1 MRVNINIY
9 MDLAR
14 KLGWSK
20 RDLVV
25 EKDKVAFKE
34 ILSMLSDLWNTII
47 NNIDEYII
55 LVNGVNIKLLRGL
68 ETEIYSDVTID
79 IFPPAGGG

>member
-1 MRVNINIY
+1 
-9 MDLAR
+9 MDLAG

-20 RDLVV
+20 RDLNID
-25 EKDKVAFKE
+25 KDKVTFKE
-34 ILSMLSDLWNTII
+34 VLSELRDLWNTII
-47 NNIDEYII
+47 SNLDEYLI

>member
-1 MRVNINIY
+1 MRVSINVY
-9 MDLAR
+9 MDLAG
-14 KLGWSK
+14 KLGWSR
-20 RDLVV
+20 RDLNID
-25 EKDKVAFKE
+25 KDKVTFKE
-34 ILSMLSDLWNTII
+34 VLSELRDLWNTII
-47 NNIDEYII
+47 SNLDEYLI

>member
-1 MRVNINIY
+1 
-9 MDLAR
+9 MDLAG
-14 KLGWSK
+14 KLGWSR
-20 RDLVV
+20 RDLNID
-25 EKDKVAFKE
+25 KDKVTFKE
-34 ILSMLSDLWNTII
+34 VLSELRDLWNTII
-47 NNIDEYII
+47 SNLDEYLI

>member
-1 MRVNINIY
+1 
-9 MDLAR
+9 MDLAG

-20 RDLVV
+20 RDLNID
-25 EKDKVAFKE
+25 KDKVTFKE
-34 ILSMLSDLWNTII
+34 VLSELRDLWNTII
-47 NNIDEYII
+47 NNLDEYLI